1 MTSCDAGRMTFFSLS
16 RTSRPHTSFKAWPEL
31 QGCSSSSKQGS
42 LQGTSMAQRKCPYP
56 ARTHGFPRRVY
67 SPLGCSVLLFPPL
80 PACIWPPSPGHSPE
94 RRCTIREQGITLKT
108 QIDLLTNG
116 AAAGAAAVRAVRD
129 EIKGLTSA
137 VYEGRKHFEQTT
149 GAPKMVK
156 KTAFSRGSSSIHG

>member
-1 MTSCDAGRMTFFSLS
+1 
-16 RTSRPHTSFKAWPEL
+16 
-31 QGCSSSSKQGS
+31 
-42 LQGTSMAQRKCPYP
+42 MAQ
-56 ARTHGFPRRVY
+56 
-67 SPLGCSVLLFPPL
+67 
-80 PACIWPPSPGHSPE
+80 
-94 RRCTIREQGITLKT
+94 RCTIREQGIKLKT